1 MKTYKVILDETR
13 TYEVEVDANNLE
25 DAETKAN
32 NMVSENE
39 PYETDWKVYSI
50 DILQVEEIK

>member
-1 MKTYKVILDETR
+1 MKIKTYKVILDEIR
-13 TYEVEVDANNLE
+13 TYEIEVDADNLE

-39 PYETDWKVYSI
+39 PYETNWKVYS
-50 DILQVEEIK
+50 VEEIK

>member
-1 MKTYKVILDETR
+1 MSKTYRVILDETR
-13 TYEVEVDANNLE
+13 TYEIEVDANNLE

-39 PYETDWKVYSI
+39 SYETNWQVYS
-50 DILQVEEIK
+50 VEEIK

>member
-1 MKTYKVILDETR
+1 MSKTYRVILDETR

-39 PYETDWKVYSI
+39 PYETNWQVYS
-50 DILQVEEIK
+50 VEEIK

>member
-1 MKTYKVILDETR
+1 MKTYKVILDEIR
-13 TYEVEVDANNLE
+13 TYEIEVDADNLE

-39 PYETDWKVYSI
+39 PYETNWKVYS
-50 DILQVEEIK
+50 VEEIENVTV

>member
-1 MKTYKVILDETR
+1 MKTYKVILDEIR
-13 TYEVEVDANNLE
+13 TYEIEVDADNLE

-39 PYETDWKVYSI
+39 PYETNWKVYS
-50 DILQVEEIK
+50 VEEIENVAV

>member
-13 TYEVEVDANNLE
+13 TYEEEVDANNLE
-25 DAETKAN
+25 DAEIKAN

-39 PYETDWKVYSI
+39 PYETNWKVH
-50 DILQVEEIK
+50 LVEEIK

>member
-1 MKTYKVILDETR
+1 MSEEKFKVILDEIR
-13 TYEVEVDANNLE
+13 TYEVEVDADNLE

-39 PYETDWKVYSI
+39 PYETNWQVYS
-50 DILQVEEIK
+50 VEEIK